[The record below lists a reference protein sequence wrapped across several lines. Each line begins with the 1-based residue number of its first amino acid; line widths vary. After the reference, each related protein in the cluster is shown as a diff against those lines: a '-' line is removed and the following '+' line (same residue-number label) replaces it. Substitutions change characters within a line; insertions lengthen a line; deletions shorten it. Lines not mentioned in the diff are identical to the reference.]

1 MINMSAI
8 AASNIRKIIRVGER
22 SIGIT
27 IPKEWLNVLGLGIG
41 SNVEVSL
48 GSGYILIKP
57 LTATQHRIIHS
68 IKIKHED
75 PEALARLIIAGY
87 LEGYDIIVVEEV
99 RDIIR
104 KAFYPIAM
112 RLPGAI
118 AMDGTTFKIKISVDE
133 VNTDL
138 NEVISSMRS
147 ALNTMFDFLI
157 DYFNTGDKSKLSEV
171 IHLDDDL
178 DRLHFLGIRTIKRTA
193 FRDPPYSLD
202 YAIVL
207 KSLEHIGD
215 SLDRVSNTLLN
226 ISLDAFQNSIE
237 CRNVFKDI
245 FAKVSSY
252 VSKSVNAFTTLNVNL
267 AMKVLLGREEISKE
281 ILTSIQKC
289 INIHGVLA
297 MSHEAINAVYEAAEI
312 AEVATAKAIRAVGVA
327 HTETT
332 AEKGFQEPSE

>member
-1 MINMSAI
+1 
-8 AASNIRKIIRVGER
+8 
-22 SIGIT
+22 
-27 IPKEWLNVLGLGIG
+27 
-41 SNVEVSL
+41 
-48 GSGYILIKP
+48 
-57 LTATQHRIIHS
+57 
-68 IKIKHED
+68 
-75 PEALARLIIAGY
+75 
-87 LEGYDIIVVEEV
+87 
-99 RDIIR
+99 
-104 KAFYPIAM
+104 
-112 RLPGAI
+112 
-118 AMDGTTFKIKISVDE
+118 
-133 VNTDL
+133 
-138 NEVISSMRS
+138 
-147 ALNTMFDFLI
+147 
-157 DYFNTGDKSKLSEV
+157 
-171 IHLDDDL
+171 
-178 DRLHFLGIRTIKRTA
+178 
-193 FRDPPYSLD
+193 
-202 YAIVL
+202 
-207 KSLEHIGD
+207 
-215 SLDRVSNTLLN
+215 N

>member
-1 MINMSAI
+1 MSAVVS
-8 AASNIRKIIRVGER
+8 SNIRKIIRVGER

-57 LTATQHRIIHS
+57 LTAAQHRIIHS
-68 IKIKHED
+68 VKIKHED
-75 PEALARLIIAGY
+75 PDILSRLIIAGY
-87 LEGYDIIVVEEV
+87 IEGYDIIVLDEV
-99 RDIIR
+99 RDIAR

-112 RLPGAI
+112 RLPGVI
-118 AMDGTTFKIKISVDE
+118 AMDGVTFKIKVSVDE

-138 NEVISSMRS
+138 NEVVSSMRS
-147 ALNTMFDFLI
+147 ALNTMFDLLI
-157 DYFNTGDKSKLSEV
+157 DYFNTSDKNRLNEI

-178 DRLHFLGIRTIKRTA
+178 DRLHFLGMRTIKRTS

-215 SLDRVSNTLLN
+215 SLDRVSNTLLHIDLN
-226 ISLDAFQNSIE
+226 TLQSSPE
-237 CRNVFKDI
+237 CRGVFKDI

-252 VSKSVNAFTTLNVNL
+252 VSKSVNAFTTSNVNL
-267 AMKVLLGREEISKE
+267 AMKVLLGREEISKS
-281 ILTSIQKC
+281 ILSSIQKC
-289 INIHGVLA
+289 IEVHGVLA
-297 MSHEAINAVYEAAEI
+297 MVHEAINAIYEAAEI
-312 AEVATAKAIRAVGVA
+312 AEVATARAVRAIGA
-327 HTETT
+327 THTEMSS
-332 AEKGFQEPSE
+332 AEREYREPSE

>member
-1 MINMSAI
+1 MSTAVT
-8 AASNIRKIIRVGER
+8 SNIRKIIRVGER

-27 IPKEWLNVLGLGIG
+27 IPKEWLGVLGLGIG

-48 GSGYILIKP
+48 GSGYILVKP

-68 IKIKHED
+68 VKIKHED
-75 PEALARLIIAGY
+75 PDVLSRLIIAGY

-99 RDIIR
+99 RDIVR
-104 KAFYPIAM
+104 KAFQPIAM

-118 AMDGTTFKIKISVDE
+118 AMDGATFKIKVSVDE

-157 DYFNTGDKSKLSEV
+157 DYFNTGDKNKLKEV

-178 DRLHFLGIRTIKRTA
+178 DRLHFLGIRTIKRTS

-202 YAIVL
+202 YVIVL

-215 SLDRVSNTLLN
+215 SLDRVSNTLLRIDLN
-226 ISLDAFQNSIE
+226 VFHNSNE
-237 CRNVFKDI
+237 CKNVFKDI

-252 VSKSVNAFTTLNVNL
+252 VSKSINSFTTSNISL

-281 ILTSIQKC
+281 ILDSVQKC
-289 INIHGVLA
+289 INIYGVLA
-297 MSHEAINAVYEAAEI
+297 MAHEAINAVYEAAEI
-312 AEVATAKAIRAVGVA
+312 AEVATARAIRTIGAT
-327 HTETT
+327 HTEMST
-332 AEKGFQEPSE
+332 AAKSYQEPSE